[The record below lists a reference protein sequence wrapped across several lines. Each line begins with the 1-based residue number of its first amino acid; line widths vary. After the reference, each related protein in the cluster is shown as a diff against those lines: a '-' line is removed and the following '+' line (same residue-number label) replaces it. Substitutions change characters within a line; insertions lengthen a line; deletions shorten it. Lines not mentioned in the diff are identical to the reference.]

1 LHRLFF
7 VLFFFL
13 ALSVA
18 KAQTYTISEAQ
29 IAKLETILQSYKN
42 DRQTREKTLSEL
54 RSEAEILRTESEN
67 LLNNLKEAREQT
79 RNLRSSLT
87 RYERETQQAQATIER
102 QQQKI
107 AETKEAYLK
116 EKIKERNFLIALIVT
131 GLLLIICLIATGF
144 LFVKLRC

>member
-1 LHRLFF
+1 MHRLFF

-13 ALSVA
+13 ALSVV

-54 RSEAEILRTESEN
+54 RSEAEN
-67 LLNNLKEAREQT
+67 LLNNLKAEREQT

-107 AETKEAYLK
+107 AEMKEAYLK